1 MSKIIVKPFVSL
13 AIAGMCALGTALAA
27 PAADP
32 ASGAPAVTVRTS
44 DLNLGTPQGVQAL
57 YRRIVTAAR
66 EVCPQASAWQA
77 ESYAAARTCQSQAI
91 ERAVRAMNNPHL
103 AALQDPLSRG

>member
-1 MSKIIVKPFVSL
+1 MSKIIVQPIVSL
-13 AIAGMCALGTALAA
+13 AIAAMLALRTAQAV

-32 ASGAPAVTVRTS
+32 ATGAPSVTVRTS
-44 DLNLGTPQGVQAL
+44 DLNLGTPEGVQAL

-77 ESYAAARTCQSQAI
+77 ESSAASRACQARAI
-91 ERAVRAMNNPHL
+91 ERAVRALNDPRL
-103 AALQDPLSRG
+103 AAVQEKLSKG